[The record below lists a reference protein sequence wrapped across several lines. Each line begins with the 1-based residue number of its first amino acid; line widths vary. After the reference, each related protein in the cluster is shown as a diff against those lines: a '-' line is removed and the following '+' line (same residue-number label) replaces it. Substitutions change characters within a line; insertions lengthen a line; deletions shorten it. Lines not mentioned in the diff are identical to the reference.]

1 MERRNFLSGAAAV
14 VAGVGLAACGGG
26 SSNSGPV
33 AQSPS
38 GSEPPPVDVAPPPAP
53 PVVDPTPAEPQKL
66 VTQLWSRHLQW
77 VSTQAESQNGTDP
90 YGVGIKIGE
99 ALLACGYAA
108 VDLTVRA
115 DGHVLPQNVKTHLP
129 DMLKGIRST
138 GAICDHI
145 GVNFTPSIDP
155 LNTSW
160 IVAENVEEI
169 LAVANDNGIR
179 KYRFNNANG
188 TAVPGT
194 TGTGLTVASFASN
207 TFGDTMTALLDGV
220 RANHERLAALNA
232 RYGNLCGVA
241 HTHGGNIGT
250 SVYDYE
256 YAMRDID
263 PALIGINLAI
273 SHTAG
278 AALGGGSNPAWELQ
292 MRRHMPRIKC
302 TAVEDM
308 RATVNA
314 TTGALSGTT
323 IEPLPGTAGGGVINW
338 TNFYGHLLRGG
349 FSGAAESQIEYGIP
363 NGNNGANI
371 SLNTAF
377 WSDNANFVN
386 GNLTPAMMIA
396 TMKNASTFIRER
408 AAIAGWGKD
417 GSNSQVI

>member
-1 MERRNFLSGAAAV
+1 M
-14 VAGVGLAACGGG
+14 VAGVGLTACGGG
-26 SSNSGPV
+26 GSNSGQV

-38 GSEPPPVDVAPPPAP
+38 GSAPPVDVTPVPPVDVATPVP
-53 PVVDPTPAEPQKL
+53 PVEPTPSEPQKL

-90 YGVGIKIGE
+90 FGIGVKIGE

-145 GVNFTPSIDP
+145 GVNFTPLTDP

-179 KYRFNNANG
+179 RYRFNNANG

-194 TGTGLTVASFASN
+194 TGTLTVASFANN

-220 RANHERLAALNA
+220 RANHQRLAALNA
-232 RYGNLCGVA
+232 KYGNLCGVA
-241 HTHGGNIGT
+241 HTHGNNIGT

-263 PALIGINLAI
+263 PNLIAINLAI

-278 AALGGGSNPAWELQ
+278 AALGGTSNPAWELQ

-323 IEPLPGTAGGGVINW
+323 IEPLPGTTGGGVINW
-338 TNFYGHLLRGG
+338 NNFYGHLLRGG
-349 FSGAAESQIEYGIP
+349 FSGAAESQIEYSIP
-363 NGNNGANI
+363 NGNTGASI

-386 GNLTPAMMIA
+386 RNLTPAMMIA

-408 AAIAGWGKD
+408 AAAAGWGLN
-417 GSNSQVI
+417 GTQLL